1 MKIFFNLITY
11 ILLLYFFELTKEDIC
26 PEEYISISGLGKCK
40 KIIDISEDKNLVI
53 KTENLFYLASNNEGK
68 IEKNGYKLDIYK
80 LNDTKL
86 QSHNMKKSKLYI
98 PNSCMKKMELDTL
111 LQLDKNAGIVIIVHD
126 SNNLNDNN
134 ITNNYFIIRQNNAN
148 SSINY
153 ISSKEYDFSF
163 CNEDPIFLDDEIN
176 IEDLKYS
183 NENSSDI
190 SNITN
195 NTNITINIDKILYA
209 RKYGIDLF
217 DRYSSFLKDICFK
230 FKSEKGSDV
239 TLESRVEDYFQN
251 ITFCDD
257 KENSHYISYNYSANT
272 GTFTYRCAFGFYT
285 SEKNKSSYIDII
297 DTELKSL
304 VAVSNLKVITCYNK
318 ILNIRDITRNYGG
331 IICIFVLIIQIVCFL
346 IFCFCG
352 TKPIEEY
359 LDDLFHLGRII
370 FKSLSRISELR
381 IYGGRLPERNKS
393 KKENKGKT
401 PKKKF
406 NLWGQ
411 IRRLKEKNLLKLKQN
426 KTKEIKRKSNVKI
439 APRKIKDDESEDV
452 KIKIVDINDDIFKNG
467 EKVKKIKTKEEEKQS
482 QKNTD
487 GELSNNTKISKLDNS
502 SKINFKD
509 LEKKSEN
516 SQLYEYESD
525 ELNELP
531 LNKAIKYDKRT
542 FCEYLGNILLFS
554 HIILNVLFLHND
566 YNLFVVKL
574 GLLFMTFPINLTMN
588 LFFFTNKK
596 IELSYEMALDDL
608 SSFLSNIGNTIYSSL
623 LSNLLLILL
632 KLICLTHKSVRSLRK
647 MRDVGEAQKKSVCVL
662 RCIKIRVTI
671 YFLLSFFFLVIFGFY
686 VLCFCTVFEN
696 TQIELIKSTFT
707 SWLMSLLY
715 PFIICFFTSLIR
727 RFSFEWQ
734 STCLYKV
741 KQMMQML

>member
-1 MKIFFNLITY
+1 MK
-11 ILLLYFFELTKEDIC
+11 
-26 PEEYISISGLGKCK
+26 
-40 KIIDISEDKNLVI
+40 
-53 KTENLFYLASNNEGK
+53 
-68 IEKNGYKLDIYK
+68 
-80 LNDTKL
+80 
-86 QSHNMKKSKLYI
+86 
-98 PNSCMKKMELDTL
+98 
-111 LQLDKNAGIVIIVHD
+111 
-126 SNNLNDNN
+126 
-134 ITNNYFIIRQNNAN
+134 
-148 SSINY
+148 
-153 ISSKEYDFSF
+153 
-163 CNEDPIFLDDEIN
+163 
-176 IEDLKYS
+176 
-183 NENSSDI
+183 
-190 SNITN
+190 
-195 NTNITINIDKILYA
+195 
-209 RKYGIDLF
+209 
-217 DRYSSFLKDICFK
+217 
-230 FKSEKGSDV
+230 
-239 TLESRVEDYFQN
+239 
-251 ITFCDD
+251 
-257 KENSHYISYNYSANT
+257 
-272 GTFTYRCAFGFYT
+272 
-285 SEKNKSSYIDII
+285 
-297 DTELKSL
+297 
-304 VAVSNLKVITCYNK
+304 
-318 ILNIRDITRNYGG
+318 
-331 IICIFVLIIQIVCFL
+331 
-346 IFCFCG
+346 
-352 TKPIEEY
+352 
-359 LDDLFHLGRII
+359 
-370 FKSLSRISELR
+370 
-381 IYGGRLPERNKS
+381 
-393 KKENKGKT
+393 
-401 PKKKF
+401 
-406 NLWGQ
+406 
-411 IRRLKEKNLLKLKQN
+411 
-426 KTKEIKRKSNVKI
+426 
-439 APRKIKDDESEDV
+439 
-452 KIKIVDINDDIFKNG
+452 
-467 EKVKKIKTKEEEKQS
+467 
-482 QKNTD
+482 
-487 GELSNNTKISKLDNS
+487 
-502 SKINFKD
+502 
-509 LEKKSEN
+509 KKSEN